1 MKNAKRFT
9 GLMVIGVLIIC
20 AVSVSV
26 SAQDWPQWRGTNRDS
41 KVTGFKVPQTWPQKL
56 NQSWKVDVGFADATP
71 ALANNRLYVFTRQGE
86 KEVLRCLNSAT
97 GEQIWQTEGYV
108 AATVTGPARSHP
120 GPRSTPAVA
129 DGKVVT
135 VGVGGV
141 VSCHNAAS
149 GKLIWRNEDF
159 TDAYPRYF
167 MGMSPLIVDGL
178 CVAHLGGAGSGQFV
192 AFELAT
198 GNTKWKTAGD
208 GPGYGS
214 PVVITVDG
222 TKQCVFQAER
232 KLVGL
237 DLSDGA
243 LLWEVS
249 TPMEGRTFYAA
260 SPVADQ
266 QKVYYTGANNGVNAI
281 EITKQGNSF
290 VANKLWTNSEFS
302 TAYNTPVLKDGF
314 LYGLSNQNRLFCV
327 NAGNGETAWKDTISH
342 DQFGSIIDAGSV
354 MVAISSKS
362 NLVVFRP
369 SGQSYAQLAMIKVA
383 DTPVYAHPILSGN
396 RIYVK
401 DEDSVIM
408 YTLN

>member
-1 MKNAKRFT
+1 MKNRKSIT
-9 GLMVIGVLIIC
+9 SMIMIGILIIC
-20 AVSVSV
+20 AVSV
-26 SAQDWPQWRGTNRDS
+26 SAQDWPQWRGANRDS
-41 KVTGFKVPQTWPQKL
+41 KVTGFKVPQTWQQEL

-71 ALANNRLYVFTRQGE
+71 ALVNNRLYVFTRQGE

-149 GKLIWRNEDF
+149 GKLIWRSEDF

-178 CVAHLGGAGSGQFV
+178 CVAHLGGTGSGQFV

-198 GNTKWKTAGD
+198 GNIKWKTAGS

-214 PVVITVDG
+214 PVMITVDG

-249 TPMEGRTFYAA
+249 TPMEGRSFYAA

-266 QKVYYTGANNGVNAI
+266 QKVYYTGANNGV
-281 EITKQGNSF
+281 
-290 VANKLWTNSEFS
+290 
-302 TAYNTPVLKDGF
+302 
-314 LYGLSNQNRLFCV
+314 
-327 NAGNGETAWKDTISH
+327 
-342 DQFGSIIDAGSV
+342 
-354 MVAISSKS
+354 
-362 NLVVFRP
+362 
-369 SGQSYAQLAMIKVA
+369 
-383 DTPVYAHPILSGN
+383 
-396 RIYVK
+396 
-401 DEDSVIM
+401 
-408 YTLN
+408 